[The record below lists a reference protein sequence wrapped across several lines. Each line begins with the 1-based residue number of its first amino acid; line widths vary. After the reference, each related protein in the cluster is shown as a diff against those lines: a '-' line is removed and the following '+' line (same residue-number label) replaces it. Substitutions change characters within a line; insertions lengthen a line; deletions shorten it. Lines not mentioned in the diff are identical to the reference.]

1 MSKSMLEMSNG
12 GVLNRRIEREEKL
25 RVIRIKV
32 YIYTTSMSVNNQLI

>member
-12 GVLNRRIEREEKL
+12 GVSNRRIEREEKL

-32 YIYTTSMSVNNQLI
+32 MVKGK